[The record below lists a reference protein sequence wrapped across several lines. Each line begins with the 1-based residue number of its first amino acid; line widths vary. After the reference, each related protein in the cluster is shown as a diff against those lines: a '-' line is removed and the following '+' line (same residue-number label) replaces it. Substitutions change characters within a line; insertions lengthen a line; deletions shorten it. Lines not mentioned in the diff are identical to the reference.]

1 MKSLV
6 KRKKSFKNN
15 FKNKKNLFLSF
26 GLFLLLIS
34 TIYLYRDSFLP
45 FFYSYFPKEQ
55 SDVLAANQVSLTRI
69 NRYDIEFTDLDG
81 QLKSIRPRVCDGFDI
96 PGSPGVTSRM
106 QTTCLRNYPVEFSRF
121 NNSIQNYGTVGI
133 WSLNYVGLTQNIVT
147 DITGKKRINIFPKAD
162 AATANNEITI
172 REEKY
177 RPLLQDIDGKPVM
190 FYYGGLHEINL
201 KNRSTYLLTRLYD
214 SAYYTRAF
222 EYGNMPNVVYKL
234 AGTNRFILYTP
245 IRHTVNDHAC
255 FTCTAEQNNT
265 KTGGWGNCSILQEKT
280 QYCPG
285 ISAEIYSWVNNIPQ
299 ASNVGKLSPE
309 LYDSD
314 FVFKRSTWNNS
325 YGAHTFRG
333 NRTNYLD
340 PNVRSSFRSYN
351 DPYIDSILINDCS
364 VPGAYRTNAGN
375 LCVSSKNSFQGP
387 YRAGYDVSYDVSCI
401 GKDIDGSCE
410 ELILYAAKRDTKSSF
425 SYSGLNFFK
434 GNTTNRVNCSSTTS
448 STACYTGYELLHDNR
463 WAPYSNLSGGY
474 EIPLYEYWYNNN
486 NITCSLNDLDCIRAI
501 DWNSTDGKIVTYSSY
516 EKVNSVKSTFN
527 KPANFPPA
535 NVNFN
540 FTSDLANFAIKINP
554 PSGTNLGSMDI
565 YKYGLSIGDGK
576 PYSYRFRYNFTSQSP
591 APRYFQADEISV
603 AFSLNSGG
611 PNQDI
616 DIMFSSLNANPNAYA
631 KNELRV
637 FRLKDGLSSS
647 NSRTRT
653 EEIIDITD
661 KFNFT
666 GIYPLTFRRYI
677 ATLNDGSGYPS
688 GSEYFVFV
696 SRDFVY
702 HSPVPNTDDCILNLD
717 SLSVV
722 NTSPNS
728 FYYGLNLPSD
738 NVTPHLVLRA
748 GKPIYCKDPVTNTDI
763 TQKPITAAKITF
775 YDPINQDPIASFTA
789 TQIVNLSTLNFGGN
803 MNTYLKNNFP
813 SGMMFN
819 FDLNF
824 SMGNENVLVDS
835 GTFNEVD
842 FPNILPKGFS
852 VFKESGVRVNLQVG
866 GSPYNFTDNIG
877 MTIQKNNF
885 VSRTYNLNNLTNKSL
900 PIFVN
905 STNSDFV
912 NFFYDHNMRLNN
924 AAARLED
931 SISYRICF
939 SINVLSV
946 SSSNNNFLSVA
957 KNPSNSRCVD
967 LKYLHGNVQ
976 SYNIATQTVTIN
988 LEPKV
993 GIDISNVEF
1002 NGNVFADISSIQR
1015 ESIFKTSSI
1024 RFEGSYITSTN
1035 NTSNLKLFNNS
1046 KLSFNY
1052 LNGISSLNNFTNFTG
1067 SNFNK
1072 FNLLYKDIG
1081 SQVESDPLV
1090 ASSYIVLD
1098 PANNTSNNN
1107 FEIIDISTGRG
1118 VLIDLT
1124 NTNIQKSFDRY
1135 VLMNLDS
1142 RNKSRIKFKVD
1153 CNNQS
1158 SYSLICSG
1166 NVFNFK
1172 GAILGGF
1179 YLEGEVP
1186 EGLQNS
1192 RFIRIHENASILIN
1206 LVKELRSNKYPTVTT
1221 TLVNLKYE

>member
-1 MKSLV
+1 MKSLI
-6 KRKKSFKNN
+6 KRKKSFKNK
-15 FKNKKNLFLSF
+15 FKNKRNLFLSF
-26 GLFLLLIS
+26 SLFLLLIS
-34 TIYLYRDSFLP
+34 TIYLYRDSFVS

-96 PGSPGVTSRM
+96 AGSPGVTSRM
-106 QTTCLRNYPVEFSRF
+106 QLSCLRNYPEEFSSFR
-121 NNSIQNYGTVGI
+121 NSIQSYGTVGL
-133 WSLNYVGLTQNIVT
+133 WSLNYNNLTQNIVT
-147 DITGKKRINIFPKAD
+147 DSTGKKRINIFPQLTLST
-162 AATANNEITI
+162 TAETI
-172 REEKY
+172 RNEKY
-177 RPLLQDIDGKPVM
+177 RPILQDINGKPVM
-190 FYYGGLHEINL
+190 FYFGGLHEINL
-201 KNRSTYLLTRLYD
+201 KNKSTYLLTRLYD

-222 EYGNMPNVVYKL
+222 EHGNMPLVVYKL
-234 AGTNRFILYTP
+234 AQSDRFILYTP
-245 IRHTVNDHAC
+245 IRHTVSDHAC
-255 FTCTAEQNNT
+255 FTCTAMQNNT
-265 KTGGWGNCSILQEKT
+265 KTDGWGNCSILGKDT
-280 QYCPG
+280 QYCPS
-285 ISAEIYSWVNNIPQ
+285 IASEIYSTVDGVPQ
-299 ASNVGKLSPE
+299 PTGRGKFSPE
-309 LYDSD
+309 LYDSNY
-314 FVFKRSTWNNS
+314 VYSKSTWNNAF
-325 YGAHTFRG
+325 GAHTFRG
-333 NRTNYLD
+333 TKADYSNTNI
-340 PNVRSSFRSYN
+340 RSSFRSYN
-351 DPYIDSILINDCS
+351 DPYIDSIKIDDCS
-364 VPGAYRTNAGN
+364 VSGTNRTNSGN
-375 LCVSSKNSFQGP
+375 LCVTSKNSFKGP
-387 YRAGYDVSYDVSCI
+387 YQAGYGVSFDVSCI
-401 GKDIDGSCE
+401 GKDNDGSCE
-410 ELILYAAKRDTKSSF
+410 ELIIYAARRDTVNKF
-425 SYSGLNFFK
+425 SYTGFNFFK
-434 GNTTNRVNCSSTTS
+434 GNIAQQTNCSSTTS
-448 STACYTGYELLHDNR
+448 DTSCYKGYELLYDNR
-463 WAPYSNLSGGY
+463 WEPYSNLSGGY
-474 EIPLYEYWYNNN
+474 EVPLFEYWYNNSNFNCALN
-486 NITCSLNDLDCIRAI
+486 NLSCIRAI
-501 DWNSTDGKIVTYSSY
+501 DWNSADGKIVTYSSY
-516 EKVNSVKSTFN
+516 LKENSVLSTFN

-554 PSGTNLGSMDI
+554 PTSTNLGSMDI
-565 YKYGLSIGDGK
+565 YKYGISIGDGR
-576 PYSYRFRYNFTSQSP
+576 PYSYKFTYRFTSQSP

-603 AFSLNSGG
+603 AFSPTRVGQ
-611 PNQDI
+611 NQDI
-616 DIMFSSLNANPNAYA
+616 DIMFSSINANPNAYA

-647 NSRTRT
+647 NSRT

-666 GIYPLTFRRYI
+666 GIYPLTFKRYL
-677 ATLNDGSGYPS
+677 ADFNDGTGYPA

-696 SRDFVY
+696 SRNYVY
-702 HSPVPNTDDCILNLD
+702 HSPVPNTDDCALNLD
-717 SLSVV
+717 SLTVV
-722 NTSPNS
+722 NSDANS
-728 FYYGLNLPSD
+728 FYYGLDLPSD
-738 NVTPHLVLRA
+738 NVNPHLVLRA

-813 SGMMFN
+813 SGMRFD

-866 GSPYNFTDNIG
+866 GAPYNFTDNIG

-885 VSRTYNLNNLTNKSL
+885 VSRTYNLNNFTNKSL
-900 PIFVN
+900 PIFIN

-912 NFFYDHNMRLNN
+912 NFFYDHNMQLNN
-924 AAARLED
+924 VTARLED

-1015 ESIFKTSSI
+1015 ESIFKTSST

-1072 FNLLYKDIG
+1072 FNFLYKDIG

-1172 GAILGGF
+1172 GSILGGF

-1186 EGLQNS
+1186 QSVQTS